1 MRFPP
6 APPQAE
12 EDDDAD
18 GDDKDDEERDA
29 HTETDDKLVGVASV
43 HGAAHRWRHMHDG
56 TNMMRE
62 IFRDS
67 TRTAA
72 QLVARFLVSVNYT
85 PNLTDYRH

>member
-43 HGAAHRWRHMHDG
+43 HGAAHR
-56 TNMMRE
+56 
-62 IFRDS
+62 
-67 TRTAA
+67 
-72 QLVARFLVSVNYT
+72 
-85 PNLTDYRH
+85 